1 MARMGH
7 DSERAAM
14 IYQYE
19 ARGADKTSTGAIDA
33 HIVSERGQDDDNGP
47 AGALAPAG

>member
-1 MARMGH
+1 MRDLMARIGH

-19 ARGADKTSTGAIDA
+19 ARGADQAITGAIDA
-33 HIVSERGQDDDNGP
+33 HVEAERGGR
-47 AGALAPAG
+47 GRRG